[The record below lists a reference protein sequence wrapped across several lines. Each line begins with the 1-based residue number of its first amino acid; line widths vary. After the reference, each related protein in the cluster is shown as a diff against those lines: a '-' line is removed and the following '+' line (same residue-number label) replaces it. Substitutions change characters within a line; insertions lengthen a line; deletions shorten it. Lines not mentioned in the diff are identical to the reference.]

1 MTISLSILLY
11 IYFAFLAVWLVF
23 SLVAIYHMIKFGFVS
38 FTAFFATF
46 VFIGVSVFLL
56 AQSYNF
62 LSPIDWNADV
72 KILDGMVNQIP
83 FD

>member
-1 MTISLSILLY
+1 MVFSLSIFLY
-11 IYFAFLAVWLVF
+11 IYFAFLAVWLIF
-23 SLVAIYHMIKFGFVS
+23 SLIAIYHMIKFGFVS
-38 FTAFFATF
+38 FTTFFAVF

-72 KILDGMVNQIP
+72 KILDGVVKQTP
-83 FD
+83 FN